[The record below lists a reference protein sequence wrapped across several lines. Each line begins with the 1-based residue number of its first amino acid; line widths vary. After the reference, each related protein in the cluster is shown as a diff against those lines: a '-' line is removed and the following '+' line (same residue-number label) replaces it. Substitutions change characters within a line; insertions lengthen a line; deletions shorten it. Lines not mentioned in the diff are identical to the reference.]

1 MPKFTASVCINRSPQ
16 DTFYFLSQPDNFQHW
31 MPNVHSAA
39 WTSSGAPG
47 IGSTAT
53 AIMKMAGKE
62 TALQVE
68 ITQWDP
74 PSRWDFKILNP
85 VFPLKVMEHAH
96 RLQPDGGGTRVTVD
110 GEYEVVGLLR
120 FAAGSMGKMAA
131 KRNGQGLNTA
141 KQLLEAG

>member
-1 MPKFTASVCINRSPQ
+1 MPQFTASVCINRSPQ
-16 DTFYFLSQPDNFQHW
+16 DTFDFLSKPDNFRHW
-31 MPNVHSAA
+31 MPSVHSAA
-39 WTSSGAPG
+39 WTSGDEPG
-47 IGSTAT
+47 IGSTVT

-62 TALQVE
+62 MALRVE
-68 ITQWDP
+68 ITRWDP
-74 PSRWDFKILNP
+74 PNRWDFKILNT

-110 GEYEVVGLLR
+110 GEYEVVSLLR

-131 KRNGQGLNTA
+131 KRNGDGLNAA